1 MGVDLTLKVDVLL
14 NFSYGL
20 GLNKFKLLGGTVF
33 SMDYSFST
41 LNNIFSDI
49 HRITFGIKF

>member
-1 MGVDLTLKVDVLL
+1 MGGDLTLKVDVLL

-20 GLNKFKLLGGTVF
+20 GLNEIIMFGGIVF

-49 HRITFGIKF
+49 HRITFGINF